1 MSDDETMTVGRMV
14 ADARTAAGLTV
25 AQVADSTRIR
35 ATLVSAIEEDDFRL
49 CGGDVYARGHLKS
62 IAAAVGLD
70 PNAVVAQFDR
80 DRGAQR
86 PVSAPVE
93 PLAGPISAAASSSG
107 GSLGALAGP
116 LGVSVE
122 SGRRGGG
129 ANWTAVMALALVV
142 VIGVAV
148 ISALGNRGGN
158 GPVAQPTPSTSSSP
172 STSPSPSESATQEP
186 TPDPTTSPTDAVAEA
201 DGVNVVLAITG
212 KASWVRVTGG
222 TAGKTLYEGT
232 LTEGDSQTFTD
243 DTLIKLVLGNA
254 GAVSLTVNGRDLGAA
269 GGSGDVVRTE
279 FGPGDPTGQAG

>member
-1 MSDDETMTVGRMV
+1 MSEDTGMTVGRMV
-14 ADARTAAGLTV
+14 SDARTAAGLTV
-25 AQVADSTRIR
+25 PQVADATRIR
-35 ATLVSAIEEDDFRL
+35 ATLVTAIEKDDFRL

-62 IAAAVGLD
+62 IATAVGLD
-70 PNAVVAQFDR
+70 PAEVVAQFDR

-93 PLAGPISAAASSSG
+93 PVAGPISAASSG

-158 GPVAQPTPSTSSSP
+158 SPVAQPTPSTSTSSP
-172 STSPSPSESATQEP
+172 AVSPSPSDSATEEP
-186 TPDPTTSPTDAVAEA
+186 TPDQSTCPT
-201 DGVNVVLAITG
+201 
-212 KASWVRVTGG
+212 
-222 TAGKTLYEGT
+222 
-232 LTEGDSQTFTD
+232 
-243 DTLIKLVLGNA
+243 
-254 GAVSLTVNGRDLGAA
+254 
-269 GGSGDVVRTE
+269 
-279 FGPGDPTGQAG
+279 

>member
-1 MSDDETMTVGRMV
+1 MSDDESMTVGRMV

-25 AQVADSTRIR
+25 AQVADATRIR
-35 ATLVSAIEEDDFRL
+35 ATLVSAIEQDDFRL

-62 IAAAVGLD
+62 IATAVGLAPD
-70 PNAVVAQFDR
+70 AVVAQFDR

-86 PVSAPVE
+86 PVSALVE
-93 PLAGPISAAASSSG
+93 PLAGPISASSGG

-129 ANWTAVMALALVV
+129 ANWTAVMALALAV

-158 GPVAQPTPSTSSSP
+158 TPVAQPTPSTSSSP
-172 STSPSPSESATQEP
+172 STSPSPTESATAEP

-201 DGVNVVLAITG
+201 EGVTVVLDITG
-212 KASWVRVTGG
+212 KASWVLVTSS
-222 TAGKTLYEGT
+222 TGKELYQGT
-232 LTEGDSQTFTD
+232 LTTGDTKTFKD
-243 DTLIKLVLGNA
+243 DKLIKLVLGNA
-254 GAVSLTVNGRDLGAA
+254 GAVALTVNGRDLGAP
-269 GGSGDVVRTE
+269 GGNGAVVKTE